1 MAEEIELKLAL
12 RMQDQPRLLRQALLK
27 TARQRQSALLDNIY
41 YDTPDLAL
49 RRRGIALRL
58 RRQGPLWLQTIKL
71 AGTATAGLSSRPE
84 WEIPY
89 AGHFDFSA
97 IEVKAVR
104 DWLQRPR
111 LLARLTPIFETRFR
125 RTTWHFALPDGDVI
139 FTLDRGWIIAGGQ
152 RENISE
158 LELELADAATGQVA
172 ALFALAHPLA
182 ARLPLTPATCSKAER
197 GYRLHTG
204 MAPQPA
210 KATPIELDDTLSPLA
225 AFRHIALAC
234 LDHLQQNHAG
244 ALSSDDPEYIHQ
256 MRVALRRLLAA
267 LRLFAPQL
275 PEALPLRLKESF
287 RPLVQQL
294 GLARD
299 LDVLQTEIVA
309 PVLAA
314 LPDEPRLAQLSNA
327 ITLQRYRARSDV
339 NAQLQAPAYGQ
350 TLLAA
355 LHTLL
360 CQLPVADNPPAA
372 STPPASPPLTL
383 PAFAAAQLRRLHKT
397 LLRRAQAAHAG
408 DPVSLHALRIAVKRL
423 RYALE
428 FLAPLTRGTSSRRTL
443 RRLAGTQDTLGQLN
457 DLAQAGSLL
466 MRCAGDDPQLRE
478 AVTLIGGW
486 HGPRHARLLATVPEI
501 VASLP
506 KLRLPRLSM

>member
-12 RMQDQPRLLRQALLK
+12 RLQDQPRLLRQGVLK
-27 TARQRQSALLDNIY
+27 GASQRQATLLDNIY

-49 RRRGIALRL
+49 RRHGIALRL
-58 RRQGPLWLQTIKL
+58 RRQGPLWLQTVKL
-71 AGTATAGLSSRPE
+71 AGTATAGLSTRPE

-89 AGHFDFSA
+89 TGHFDFSA

-104 DWLQRPR
+104 DWLQRSR
-111 LLARLTPIFETRFR
+111 LLACLSPVFETRFR
-125 RTTWHFALPDGDVI
+125 RTTWRFDLPDGGVLL
-139 FTLDRGWIIAGGQ
+139 TLDRGWIIAGGQ
-152 RENISE
+152 REIISE
-158 LELELADAATGQVA
+158 LELELADAATGQVS
-172 ALFALAHPLA
+172 ALFALVHPLA
-182 ARLPLTPATCSKAER
+182 ARLPLTPATRSKAER
-197 GYRLHTG
+197 GYQLHTG
-204 MAPQPA
+204 APLQPV
-210 KATPIELDDTLSPLA
+210 KAAAIELDDALSPLA

-234 LDHLQQNHAG
+234 LDHLQQNHDG
-244 ALSSDDPEYIHQ
+244 ALTSDDPEYIHQ

-275 PEALPLRLKESF
+275 PEALPLTLKDAF

-294 GLARD
+294 GHARD

-314 LPDEPRLAQLSNA
+314 LPDEPRLAQLSSA
-327 ITLQRYRARSDV
+327 ITLQRYGTRSAANALLRAPD
-339 NAQLQAPAYGQ
+339 YGQ

-360 CQLPVADNPPAA
+360 CQLPAADNAPA
-372 STPPASPPLTL
+372 ASPPLSL
-383 PAFAAAQLRRLHKT
+383 PAFAAAQLRRLHKN
-397 LLRRAQAAHAG
+397 LVRRAGAAHPG
-408 DPVSLHALRIAVKRL
+408 DPASLHALRIAVKRL

-428 FLAPLTRGTSSRRTL
+428 FLAPLTRGSSSRRTL
-443 RRLAGTQDTLGQLN
+443 RRLADAQDTLGQLN

-486 HGPRHARLLATVPEI
+486 HGPRHARLLATVPGI
-501 VASLP
+501 VAALP
-506 KLRLPRLSM
+506 KLRLPRLSV

>member
-12 RMQDQPRLLRQALLK
+12 RPQDQPRLLRQAVLRS
-27 TARQRQSALLDNIY
+27 ARHRQSAVLDNIY

-58 RRQGPLWLQTIKL
+58 RRQGPLWLQTVKL
-71 AGTATAGLSSRPE
+71 AGTATAGLSTRPE

-89 AGHFDFSA
+89 SGHFDFSA
-97 IEVKAVR
+97 IEAKAVR

-111 LLARLTPIFETRFR
+111 LLARLSPVFETRFR
-125 RTTWHFALPDGDVI
+125 RTTWRFALPEGDVL
-139 FTLDRGWIIAGGQ
+139 FTLDRGWIIAGGK
-152 RENISE
+152 REAISE
-158 LELELADAATGQVA
+158 LELELADASTGQVA

-182 ARLPLTPATCSKAER
+182 ERLPLTPATCSKAER
-197 GYRLHTG
+197 GYRLYTG
-204 MAPQPA
+204 AAQQPA
-210 KATPIELDDTLSPLA
+210 KATAIELDDTWSPLA

-234 LDHLQQNHAG
+234 LDHLQRNHAG
-244 ALSSDDPEYIHQ
+244 ALTSEDPEYIHQ

-275 PEALPLRLKESF
+275 PEMLTLRLKESF

-294 GLARD
+294 GHVRD

-309 PVLAA
+309 PVIKA
-314 LPDEPRLAQLSNA
+314 LPDEPRLAQLSSA
-327 ITLQRYRARSDV
+327 ITLQRYRARSDANV
-339 NAQLQAPAYGQ
+339 LLQAPGYGR

-360 CQLPVADNPPAA
+360 CQLPAAGNPSADAL
-372 STPPASPPLTL
+372 PLTL
-383 PAFAAAQLRRLHKT
+383 PAFAATQLRRLHKT
-397 LLRRAQAAHAG
+397 LLRRARAAHAG
-408 DPVSLHALRIAVKRL
+408 DPVSLHALRIAIKRL

-428 FLAPLTRGTSSRRTL
+428 FLAPLARGASSRRTL
-443 RRLAGTQDTLGQLN
+443 QRLAGAQDTLGQLN

-478 AVTLIGGW
+478 AVTLVGGW
-486 HGPRHARLLATVPEI
+486 HGPRHAGLLATVPEI
-501 VASLP
+501 IATLP
-506 KLRLPRLSM
+506 KLRLPRLRM